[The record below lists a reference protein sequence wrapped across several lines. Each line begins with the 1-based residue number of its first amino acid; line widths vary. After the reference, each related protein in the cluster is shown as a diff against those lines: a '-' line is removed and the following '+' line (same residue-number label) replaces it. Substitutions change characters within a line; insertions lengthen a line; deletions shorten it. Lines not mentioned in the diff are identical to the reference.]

1 MYSLDRYEF
10 SATDSLY
17 EKLDAKLGNYLVR
30 SEEKAEAR
38 HAAYMQK
45 MREKYAKAK
54 AKADEAEE
62 YYRTRSE
69 KRTVERISNSNF
81 YFNYDSKGRI
91 IDF

>member
-1 MYSLDRYEF
+1 MYNLDRYEF

-30 SEEKAEAR
+30 SEEKAEAK

-54 AKADEAEE
+54 AKADKAEA
-62 YYRTRSE
+62 YYAQE
-69 KRTVERISNSNF
+69 KVARVSNF
-81 YFNYDSKGRI
+81 SYDNNNSRVV
-91 IDF
+91 DF

>member
-17 EKLDAKLGNYLVR
+17 EKLDAKLGNFLVR

-38 HAAYMQK
+38 HATYMQK

-54 AKADEAEE
+54 AKADKAEAYFSRENVA
-62 YYRTRSE
+62 RVSDRS
-69 KRTVERISNSNF
+69 NH
-81 YFNYDSKGRI
+81 DSSSRVVNI
-91 IDF
+91 

>member
-1 MYSLDRYEF
+1 MYKLERYEF

-30 SEEKAEAR
+30 SEEKAEAK

-54 AKADEAEE
+54 AKADKAEA
-62 YYRTRSE
+62 YYSQE
-69 KRTVERISNSNF
+69 KVARVSDWSNHDSNSRVVNF
-81 YFNYDSKGRI
+81 Q
-91 IDF
+91 

>member
-1 MYSLDRYEF
+1 MYNLDRYEF

-54 AKADEAEE
+54 AKADEAEA
-62 YYRTRSE
+62 YYASRSQ
-69 KRTVERISNSNF
+69 ERVARVSNF
-81 YFNYDSKGRI
+81 MHNYDSSSRVVDI
-91 IDF
+91 

>member
-1 MYSLDRYEF
+1 MYNLDRYEF

-30 SEEKAEAR
+30 SEEKAEAK

-54 AKADEAEE
+54 AKADKAEA
-62 YYRTRSE
+62 YYAQE
-69 KRTVERISNSNF
+69 KVARVSSYDNNNRRVINF
-81 YFNYDSKGRI
+81 
-91 IDF
+91 